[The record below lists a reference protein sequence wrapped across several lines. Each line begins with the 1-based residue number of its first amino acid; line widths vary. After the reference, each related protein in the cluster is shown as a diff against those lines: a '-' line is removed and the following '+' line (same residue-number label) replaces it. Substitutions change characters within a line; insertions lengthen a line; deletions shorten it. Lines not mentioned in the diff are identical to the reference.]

1 MRLLSASI
9 MDTDSKISLKI
20 AVIESYKH
28 NSKKSN
34 EYAHK
39 NFKNWGVHKAR
50 IQKIKIKQNGINQN
64 TVIEVFE
71 SFQERVFK
79 ANESGIDSLLNI

>member
-28 NSKKSN
+28 NSKRSN
-34 EYAHK
+34 EYPHK
-39 NFKNWGVHKAR
+39 NFKNCGVHKAT

-64 TVIEVFE
+64 TVIEKC
-71 SFQERVFK
+71 RRTFK
-79 ANESGIDSLLNI
+79 KGSLKQMREE

>member
-28 NSKKSN
+28 NLKKSN
-34 EYAHK
+34 EYTHK

-64 TVIEVFE
+64 TVIKKYLRP
-71 SFQERVFK
+71 FQERVFK
-79 ANESGIDSLLNI
+79 ANESGINSL

>member
-1 MRLLSASI
+1 

-28 NSKKSN
+28 NSKRSN
-34 EYAHK
+34 EYPHK
-39 NFKNWGVHKAR
+39 NFKNWGVHKAT

-64 TVIEVFE
+64 TVIEKCLKL
-71 SFQERVFK
+71 SRK
-79 ANESGIDSLLNI
+79 GL

>member
-9 MDTDSKISLKI
+9 MDTNSKISLKI

-28 NSKKSN
+28 NSKRSN
-34 EYAHK
+34 EYPHK
-39 NFKNWGVHKAR
+39 NFKNWGVHKAT

-64 TVIEVFE
+64 TVIEKC
-71 SFQERVFK
+71 RRTFK
-79 ANESGIDSLLNI
+79 KGSLKQMREE

>member
-1 MRLLSASI
+1 MRFLSASI

-28 NSKKSN
+28 NSKRSN
-34 EYAHK
+34 EYPHK

-64 TVIEVFE
+64 TVIEKCLRTFKKG
-71 SFQERVFK
+71 SLKQMRV
-79 ANESGIDSLLNI
+79 E

>member
-1 MRLLSASI
+1 

-50 IQKIKIKQNGINQN
+50 IQNIKIKQNGINQN
-64 TVIEVFE
+64 TVIKKCE
-71 SFQERVFK
+71 SFQERIFK
-79 ANESGIDSLLNI
+79 ANESGINSLLKI

>member
-1 MRLLSASI
+1 MRLLFASI
-9 MDTDSKISLKI
+9 MDTSIKI
-20 AVIESYKH
+20 AVIESYKQ

-39 NFKNWGVHKAR
+39 NFKNWGVHKAT

-64 TVIEVFE
+64 TVIKKC
-71 SFQERVFK
+71 RRTFK
-79 ANESGIDSLLNI
+79 KGSLKQMREE